1 MIGIGSAMYEPNKE
15 QEKHKGQT
23 RAIQNDER
31 RRSLVLAAYQLIAE
45 RGLEHLRTRD
55 IAARAGVNIATLHYH
70 FASKEDLIDSV
81 VDYVLQVFNTP
92 PPSIPE
98 LASATPWDHIQS
110 MFLSIEE
117 RLRAT
122 PELFIVLSEFGLRST
137 HSSFIQPALK
147 KLDEGWSSYVRQ
159 VVTDGIKQGQFRAD
173 LDPES
178 MAKALIIV
186 LKGAIF
192 HQITSG
198 EALDFAHL
206 LKEVERL
213 LLS

>member
-1 MIGIGSAMYEPNKE
+1 MYETHKE
-15 QEKHKGQT
+15 QDKQKGRT

-45 RGLEHLRTRD
+45 KGLEHLRTRD

-70 FASKEDLIDSV
+70 FASKEDLIGSV
-81 VDYVLQVFNTP
+81 VDYLLQVFSTP

-98 LASATPWDHIQS
+98 PAHATPWDRIRS
-110 MFLSIEE
+110 MFLSIEY
-117 RLRAT
+117 RLRVT
-122 PELFIVLSEFGLRST
+122 PELYIVLSEFGLRSPR
-137 HSSFIQPALK
+137 SPSIQPALK
-147 KLDEGWSSYVRQ
+147 KLDEGWSSYIRQ
-159 VVTDGIKQGQFRAD
+159 IVTDGIQQGQFRAD

-178 MAKALIIV
+178 TAKALMIV
-186 LKGAIF
+186 LKGATY

-213 LLS
+213 LL